1 MTLKID
7 QLVGEGL
14 VTVDEVEVIRYVGRG
29 AAADSKAPR

>member
-14 VTVDEVEVIRYVGRG
+14 VTVDEVEVIRCAGRG